1 MKKVA
6 ILGFSGSIG
15 QSAAMVVR
23 AHPDKFQFVLASAHR
38 DSKKLFD
45 YALEFK
51 IPKVVLTGVEKAE
64 CEVPQGVRVYYG
76 KKSLLSLIAQEQMD
90 VLLNAIAGSAG
101 LEYSLA
107 TVEKGVDLALANKET
122 LVMAGDLLKE
132 KLKVSG
138 SRLLPVDSEHSA
150 IFQVMQ
156 GHGYDAI
163 KKIYL
168 TASGGPFLHRPL
180 NTFAS
185 IRVEDAL
192 AHPTWDMGNKI
203 SIDSATMLNKAL
215 EVIEARH
222 LFDVDYEQI
231 VPVIHRQSIVHSMV
245 ECLDG
250 SILAQM
256 SSPSMTLP
264 ILYAFSHP
272 ERIAD
277 DGVRTNL
284 FELGDLSFE
293 QIEPARF
300 PLFFAGVAAGKA
312 GGLAPTV
319 LNSASE
325 AAVALFLQK
334 KISFPEIYS
343 LVSRQLDA
351 LENVAQPCLEQILGS
366 NKKVY
371 DEVLAMHS

>member
-1 MKKVA
+1 MKNIA

-15 QSAAMVVR
+15 QSTAAVVR
-23 AHPDKFQFVLASAHR
+23 AHPDKFRIVLASAHR

-45 YALEFK
+45 YALEFN
-51 IPKVVLTGVEKAE
+51 IPKVVLTGVRKAK
-64 CEVPQGVRVYYG
+64 CDVPKGVSVYYG
-76 KKSLLSLIAQEQMD
+76 KQSLLSLIAEQQMD
-90 VLLNAIAGSAG
+90 ILLNAVAGSAG

-107 TVEKGVDLALANKET
+107 AVEKGVDLALANKET

-132 KLKVSG
+132 RLKISG
-138 SRLLPVDSEHSA
+138 SKLLPVDSEHSA
-150 IFQVMQ
+150 IFQVMR
-156 GHGYDAI
+156 GDDYRSI
-163 KKIYL
+163 KKLYL
-168 TASGGPFLHRPL
+168 TASGGPFLDRPL
-180 NTFAS
+180 ETFAN
-185 IRVEDAL
+185 IKVEDAL

-222 LFDVDYEQI
+222 LFDVEYEQI
-231 VPVIHRQSIVHSMV
+231 TPVVHRQSIVHSMV

-272 ERIAD
+272 ERIED
-277 DGVRTNL
+277 EGVKTNL
-284 FELGDLSFE
+284 FELGKLSFE
-293 QIEPARF
+293 QIEQERF
-300 PLFFAGVAAGKA
+300 PLFFKGVDAGKE
-312 GGLAPTV
+312 GGLAPAV

-334 KISFPEIYS
+334 KISFPEICA
-343 LVSRQLDA
+343 VVCRKLDG
-351 LENVAQPCLEQILGS
+351 LQNVALPCLEQILAI
-366 NKKVY
+366 NRKVY
-371 DEVLAMHS
+371 DEVLATYS